1 MNRFLFHL
9 GNGFIFLSLVGFLF
23 IFFPFIALFLS
34 PPPIMKEIKTKEGSF
49 ITIPK
54 INAQSKIIPNVDPW
68 NEMIYNKA
76 LQNGVAHAKNTA
88 LPGEKGTAFLFAHS
102 SGNPWELTRMNT
114 IFLRLGELQNG
125 DVIEIVSNGKMLKYK
140 VVDKKEVDPTEVDFL
155 LKSEKTQLVLQ
166 TCTPIGTSLK
176 RLLVFANPI

>member
-1 MNRFLFHL
+1 
-9 GNGFIFLSLVGFLF
+9 
-23 IFFPFIALFLS
+23 
-34 PPPIMKEIKTKEGSF
+34 
-49 ITIPK
+49 
-54 INAQSKIIPNVDPW
+54 
-68 NEMIYNKA
+68 MIYNKA

-88 LPGEKGTAFLFAHS
+88 LPGQKGTAFLFAHS